1 MASSARLAR
10 ALARCTPIRVSKPGE
25 VIAARIQ
32 ELIVSDVLR
41 PGDRVPPERALAE
54 RFGVGR
60 GHVREALKRLEFY
73 GILQTRPQSGTVVT
87 SRGAR
92 ALESL
97 IANALALDTRDFDS
111 LQETRSVLEV
121 HAATRASRE
130 ATAAEIAALGHA
142 LEGFR
147 AKVARGEA
155 GLDEDLRFHPAVAAA
170 AHSPVLRSLIR
181 LLTPGVITSSLAD
194 DACSGGRHHRAL
206 EEHEAVFDAIRRRDP
221 AAAGAAMLVHMRN
234 SKKQRARDHLRPTTP
249 RRQPCA

>member
-1 MASSARLAR
+1 VASSARLAR

-25 VIAARIQ
+25 VIAARIH
-32 ELIVSDVLR
+32 ELIAADVLR
-41 PGDRVPPERALAE
+41 PGDRLPPERALAE

-97 IANALALDTRDFDS
+97 MATALALDSRDFDS

-121 HAATRASRE
+121 HAATRAARE
-130 ATAAEIAALGHA
+130 ATAAEVAGLGHA
-142 LEGFR
+142 LDELR

-155 GLDEDLRFHPAVAAA
+155 ALDEDLRFHLAVAEA
-170 AHSPVLRSLIR
+170 AHSPVLRALIR

-194 DACSGGRHHRAL
+194 DACGAGRHRRAL
-206 EEHEAVFDAIRRRDP
+206 EEHEAVFQAIRRRDA
-221 AAAGAAMLVHMRN
+221 AAAGAAMLMHMRN
-234 SKKQRARDHLRPTTP
+234 SKRPRT
-249 RRQPCA
+249 